1 MDLQKQ
7 AMAKMKR
14 RPALALSF
22 LLYLLCSQPA
32 AQVVPDAGLKA
43 ELAGNWRDA
52 IEIYTEVLDAN
63 PRRLELWQRIADIQI
78 RLQDP
83 EAAAETLTKAS
94 RYAPDDPQLFF
105 RLAQAHAS
113 ADQKQQALAAINRAV
128 ELDPENVDYLRA
140 RAAHANWNA
149 DYATA
154 QDSYE
159 RLLVIRPDD
168 SDAMLGLAHSST
180 WKGDYDGAAEAF
192 AAFVRLRPLD
202 ESDLWDYI
210 QVQIERGKYA
220 QAVKLGEEYRR
231 RFGESLD
238 YWLLMADLYA
248 LTGDNH
254 ASAKALARA
263 AELAPQ
269 DAELH
274 FDLAQSYASI
284 DDPENAL
291 MAINRAVEL
300 EPNNLEYLRT
310 RADLAAWKGDY
321 DIAMDSNER
330 IAALAPGDA
339 GALLGVARITY
350 WRGETDEALR
360 LYAAYLEAHPHVHIA
375 WAEYIQLETENG
387 NYATAMELLD
397 QYRERFGETATYSRL
412 KARALAWAARPTP
425 SLSIVSSLEPD
436 FPDDYEL
443 NYTRTIAL
451 NNDHRPR
458 AAVESLSTLIRL
470 RPDSTDTADIQR
482 YIRTPLRSYLNVFSG
497 YKDDSDDISV
507 IRAGAEGVYV
517 LNPETRF
524 WLAGDRLWL
533 DAPRGSGFETVD
545 GDEDINYT
553 RVWLGASRLMSK
565 RWLLYGTLGGGS
577 IEDGDD
583 EFVYEVG
590 TDIWPR
596 DEFSIRLFRRQDVY
610 AISPRAVSL
619 GIVRRNNQIDASWT
633 PNLRW
638 TIDSTLAYSTFSDDN
653 ERWDIGIAPRRVI
666 VRKQNFN
673 LDLGVSAYYF
683 GFDRDPGNGYYAP
696 SHYRRYSL
704 TAFTYWK
711 LSDDDGISLVFTVGP
726 YKDNTMSGYETA
738 FDIVGEGF
746 FGIYR
751 DWMLNIRGSF
761 SQNGGLSTGAFEEWA
776 VEAAITRRF

>member
-1 MDLQKQ
+1 MKQ
-7 AMAKMKR
+7 LR
-14 RPALALSF
+14 TLTLSM
-22 LLYLLCSQPA
+22 LLYFSCSPLN

-43 ELAGNWRDA
+43 EMAGHWQDA
-52 IEIYTEVLDAN
+52 IEVYSRALDKDPSRVN
-63 PRRLELWQRIADIQI
+63 LWFRIADIQV

-83 EAAAETLTKAS
+83 RAAVETLSEAS
-94 RYAPDDPQLFF
+94 RHAPDDPQLFF

-113 ADQKQQALAAINRAV
+113 AEQKQLALVAINRAV
-128 ELDPENVDYLRA
+128 ELDPENVEYLRA

-149 DYATA
+149 DYTSAL
-154 QDSYE
+154 DSYQ
-159 RLLVIRPDD
+159 RLLAIQPDD
-168 SDAMLGLAHSST
+168 SDAMLGVARSST
-180 WKGDYDGAAEAF
+180 WQGDYERAAEAF
-192 AAFVRLRPLD
+192 GAYARVKPLD
-202 ESDLWDYI
+202 EPALWDYI
-210 QVQIERGKYA
+210 QVQTERGKYSE
-220 QAVKLGEEYRR
+220 AVQLAEDYRR

-248 LTGDNH
+248 LTGNNH
-254 ASAKALARA
+254 ASADALAQA
-263 AELAPQ
+263 AQQAPE
-269 DAELH
+269 DAGVQFE
-274 FDLAQSYASI
+274 LAQSYASI
-284 DDPENAL
+284 EDAENAL
-291 MAINRAVEL
+291 AAINRAVEL
-300 EPNNLEYLRT
+300 EPNNLEYLRV
-310 RADLAAWKGDY
+310 RADLAAWNGDY
-321 DIAMDSNER
+321 GTALNSYER
-330 IAALAPGDA
+330 ISALAPDDA
-339 GALLGVARITY
+339 GAMLGVARITY
-350 WRGETDEALR
+350 WRGETDKALR
-360 LYAAYLEAHPHVHIA
+360 LYAAYLEIHPQIQIA

-387 NYATAMELLD
+387 NYATAIELLE
-397 QYRERFGETATYSRL
+397 QYRERFGETVTYSKL
-412 KARALAWAARPTP
+412 KARALAWAERPTP
-425 SLSIVSSLEPD
+425 SLAIVSVLQPEL
-436 FPDDYEL
+436 PDDYEV

-458 AAVESLSTLIRL
+458 EAVDSLSTLIRL
-470 RPDSTDTADIQR
+470 RPDSRDTADIQR
-482 YIRTPLRSYLNVFSG
+482 YIRTPLRSHVNVFAG

-533 DAPRGSGFETVD
+533 DAPRGSGFETID
-545 GDEDINYT
+545 GSGDIDYT
-553 RVWLGASRLMSK
+553 RAWLGASRLMSK

-577 IEDGDD
+577 IENGDD

-590 TDIWPR
+590 ADIWPH
-596 DEFSIRLFRRQDVY
+596 DELSIRLFRRQDVY

-619 GIVRRNNQIDASWT
+619 GIVRRNNQIDTSWT

-666 VRKQNFN
+666 VRTENFN

-683 GFDRDPGNGYYAP
+683 GFDNDPGNGYYAP

-711 LSDDDGISLVFTVGP
+711 LSDDDGISLIFTVGP
-726 YKDNTMSGYETA
+726 YKDNNMNSYETA

-776 VEAAITRRF
+776 FEAAITRRF